1 VSTRLDIRKRFFS
14 ERVVIYWHRLHREVV
29 GSPSL
34 GVFRTM
40 EMWHLETWAVGMVG
54 WGDAW
59 TK

>member
-1 VSTRLDIRKRFFS
+1 MDIRKRFFS
-14 ERVVIYWHRLHREVV
+14 ERVVIYWHRLHREVM

-54 WGDAW
+54 WVDAW